1 MARIK
6 LLGLAMAL
14 VLGLVA
20 ANASA
25 GGSGTLSIDSRTIDV
40 GQQGTVTLAVAS
52 LSELVGAWMI
62 DVNYDP
68 AVVQPADC
76 VSFLGGIC
84 DLDQG
89 ETSIRITGASAE
101 ALPRD
106 VTLAA
111 IAFECEAEG
120 SSSLSIILQVW
131 GSAVGFGTPPPEIV
145 DGAITC
151 VAPSITPPVLPETG
165 TGIVSIDSLTIDV
178 GQQDTVT
185 LAAADYPA
193 PLGAWAIDISYDPAV
208 VRPAD
213 CVPVN
218 NSTCELEHRE
228 TSLRIRGVS
237 ADGLTGDFILAAIV
251 FNCEAEGSSSLS
263 ITMDVWAVAGI
274 AEIGFETP
282 QPEIVDGAIT
292 CVAPSRITPVLPETG
307 TGTGIGI
314 GGGRPYWFIVALAFG
329 GLAGVLAASVRRM
342 LRSS

>member
-14 VLGLVA
+14 VLGLA
-20 ANASA
+20 ATQVSA
-25 GGSGTLSIDSRTIDV
+25 GGTGTVSIDSRTIDV
-40 GQQGTVTLAVAS
+40 GQQGTVTLSVAG
-52 LSELVGAWMI
+52 LSELVGAWTI
-62 DVNYDP
+62 DVDYDP
-68 AVVQPADC
+68 AVVHPVDC
-76 VSFLGGIC
+76 VALYGGIC

-89 ETSIRITGASAE
+89 DTSIRIIGASAE
-101 ALPRD
+101 GLPGD

-151 VAPSITPPVLPETG
+151 VAPSSTTPVLPETG

-178 GQQDTVT
+178 GQQGTVT

-282 QPEIVDGAIT
+282 QPEIVDGEIT
-292 CVAPSRITPVLPETG
+292 CLAPSSTASVLPEAGTG
-307 TGTGIGI
+307 TGTGTGE
-314 GGGRPYWFIVALAFG
+314 GRLRWLIAALAFG
-329 GLAGVLAASVRRM
+329 GLTGILAASARRM
-342 LRSS
+342 LSSS